1 MAAGSSNHD
10 ENNLQSIL
18 TSIGLRTKNPLLEFL
33 LGFSSA
39 SIVVAL
45 LVVFLGKP
53 AMQPMEHLL
62 QKSSLWITILLAF
75 LGVIAQTIVLPGMFL
90 AGVEQLIN
98 TRIALILTALVFG
111 FMFKVS
117 VFGNY
122 FDWFFTVGVG
132 LTGLFFGLIFVVS
145 RSLWIIFGIRAVLN
159 ILDVSIKD
167 LETTFYE
174 SQRILEQSKPPSTS
188 LVIKLVSGPSFDGDL
203 QRYIWFAINLASV
216 ILIIFLVLR
225 KRQIASIQNKRKSF

>member
-1 MAAGSSNHD
+1 MATGTSSSDNH
-10 ENNLQSIL
+10 NRNHLQSIL

-33 LGFSSA
+33 IGFSSI
-39 SIVVAL
+39 SIVVAV

-53 AMQPMEHLL
+53 SMQPIEHLL
-62 QKSSLWITILLAF
+62 QRSSLWPTILLAF
-75 LGVIAQTIVLPGMFL
+75 LGVMAQTIVLPGMLL

-98 TRIALILTALVFG
+98 TRAALVLTALVFG

-122 FDWFFTVGVG
+122 FDWLFTIGVG

-145 RSLWIIFGIRAVLN
+145 RSLWVILGVRAVPN

-167 LETTFYE
+167 LENIFYE

-188 LVIKLVSGPSFDGDL
+188 LGTTLVSGPSFDGNL
-203 QRYIWFAINLASV
+203 PSYIWLAMNATSV
-216 ILIIFLVLR
+216 LLIIFLVLR
-225 KRQIASIQNKRKSF
+225 KRETSSKLP